1 MEDRACT
8 MKNVLCS
15 GSREGGQPR
24 CLSIRDLVSSSSWD
38 ILLRRI
44 GDLLM
49 CYILRHSSIFLPV
62 KKNIFFQVTGLALN
76 VVLQKTI
83 SMSNKAKDRQPQS
96 MIEKCPM
103 SYLCRSPEMSQFVS
117 GGCANNSN
125 ISFSSPDMNTRKFD
139 NLRSS
144 GSYGTAKFTEL
155 NCLSKGCNHSTPS
168 ASGSKKCSILDDQN
182 PRKRKRLY
190 SWQRHNK
197 QKQICSE
204 DRLSTGWSKINSSDF
219 IVLDVLSEDLCAT
232 LNDETHSLGPS
243 VDNNSL
249 PMSSGMNDS
258 HTKDPCGVLSH
269 EKPLSSV
276 FDIGPSQGYSTSRIQ
291 SKSPRIGPPNYLH
304 PNSGPICFSC
314 LMLNSSKCVSVDS
327 LISRHAIFYN
337 RRISYNIFHGN
348 HILNKRKRPDVLSLI
363 RHIFGVKECCAMFMK
378 PDCCGSTTTNSNC
391 LPTFLAKLMNKLIRN
406 SKRCQYKK
414 LLLKHCSVNSK
425 LLADAANSTGG
436 KSAHFDQSYIQLEA
450 YSTHQQVVSFV
461 WAVLTRIVPEPL
473 LGNSYS
479 KRSLRINIWNFIKLR
494 RFEKFHLSDCIAELK
509 VSHYSW
515 ISNIGLSDCF
525 CSAQMAKEIGLSNGS
540 NEKKLC
546 NLLHCWISWMFFD
559 IVIPLVQT
567 YFYVTERES
576 RRYEAYYYPKTVWR
590 NLTSNAIA
598 SLNIQNFKILR
609 GSSRKAVRRSGCSS
623 RVRFVP
629 KAKDMRPLVNLKA
642 QSKHGLLDTCHLIIK
657 KVRDKKPELFGS
669 SVFDYNNVHQ
679 KLCHFLPSVRSH
691 LKEKFKIY
699 VVVADV
705 SKAFDCIDHDLMLK
719 VVKDALKC
727 DDYVL
732 RKCTKVVCNRSNNAT
747 YHFNSDVSISN
758 GNDIC
763 DFSIQLQSGSGILV
777 DQGKIRNIRKEDIHH
792 FLSNQVKCNIL
803 KIGKNF
809 YSQRV
814 GIAQGSKLSPN
825 LCSLYYGHLE
835 NSVLLEFLND
845 GKLNSEVDVSTPE
858 SLLMR
863 FIDDFIFISF
873 SKEHAQKFFNR
884 MRRGFSYYNCYMN
897 DAKYGFN
904 FEVSNSEHCCNRIY
918 RGDDGF
924 SFIPWSGLLINCETL
939 EIQADYTRYLDILIS
954 STITVKMHSSM
965 KYLQSKLCHYMRPKC
980 HPIFYDS
987 TINSPGTVRLNI
999 YQAFLLCAM
1008 KFHCYVR
1015 TTPDVNTSKLE
1026 LFHII
1031 KRTFRYM
1038 HSLIVRQI
1046 QNVELQYGVRPVL
1059 KLRRQETM
1067 WLGLS
1072 AYLRV
1077 LQKKQSRYKDLLALL
1092 REEIGRYGHLDLYSD
1107 GLHYAV
1113 DDSHSSM
1120 FWKFKF

>member
-1 MEDRACT
+1 MASIPNRWLKGRTVAQAMENNSWIGDIHGALSLEGLQQFFSSETFWEMLWKSLVPSKCKIFLWLATKNKCWTADRLAKRGLSHPERCLFCDQEEETVQYILTTCVFARQFWFSLLAPLGLSLDLNTKTGMLCCNSSGELDPVLPSAQHAFIMPSSDSNLWHRHLGHAGAPAIQHLSKTQGIPYNKSATTICHACQQ
-8 MKNVLCS
+8 VYLLASELSLCS
-15 GSREGGQPR
+15 Q
-24 CLSIRDLVSSSSWD
+24 
-38 ILLRRI
+38 LLRLSA
-44 GDLLM
+44 DVATS
-49 CYILRHSSIFLPV
+49 HS
-62 KKNIFFQVTGLALN
+62 
-76 VVLQKTI
+76 
-83 SMSNKAKDRQPQS
+83 
-96 MIEKCPM
+96 
-103 SYLCRSPEMSQFVS
+103 
-117 GGCANNSN
+117 
-125 ISFSSPDMNTRKFD
+125 NT
-139 NLRSS
+139 
-144 GSYGTAKFTEL
+144 
-155 NCLSKGCNHSTPS
+155 
-168 ASGSKKCSILDDQN
+168 
-182 PRKRKRLY
+182 
-190 SWQRHNK
+190 
-197 QKQICSE
+197 
-204 DRLSTGWSKINSSDF
+204 
-219 IVLDVLSEDLCAT
+219 
-232 LNDETHSLGPS
+232 
-243 VDNNSL
+243 
-249 PMSSGMNDS
+249 
-258 HTKDPCGVLSH
+258 
-269 EKPLSSV
+269 
-276 FDIGPSQGYSTSRIQ
+276 
-291 SKSPRIGPPNYLH
+291 
-304 PNSGPICFSC
+304 
-314 LMLNSSKCVSVDS
+314 
-327 LISRHAIFYN
+327 
-337 RRISYNIFHGN
+337 
-348 HILNKRKRPDVLSLI
+348 
-363 RHIFGVKECCAMFMK
+363 
-378 PDCCGSTTTNSNC
+378 
-391 LPTFLAKLMNKLIRN
+391 
-406 SKRCQYKK
+406 QY
-414 LLLKHCSVNSK
+414 
-425 LLADAANSTGG
+425 STGG
-436 KSAHFDQSYIQLEA
+436 KSAHFDRSYIQLEA

-494 RFEKFHLSDCIAELK
+494 RFETFYLSDCIAELK

-540 NEKKLC
+540 KEQNLC

-576 RRYEAYYYPKTVWR
+576 RRYEAYYYPKTIWR

-629 KAKDMRPLVNLKA
+629 KAKDMRPLVNLKG
-642 QSKHGLLDTCHLIIK
+642 QSKHGLLDACHLIIK
-657 KVRDKKPELFGS
+657 KVRDDNPEMFGS

-679 KLCHFLPSVRSH
+679 KLCHFLPLVRSH

-705 SKAFDCIDHDLMLK
+705 SKAFDCIKHDMMLK
-719 VVKDALKC
+719 VVHNALKS

-758 GNDIC
+758 GSEIC

-777 DQGKIRNIRKEDIHH
+777 DQGKIRNIRKTDIQH

-803 KIGKNF
+803 KIGKYF
-809 YSQRV
+809 YSQKI

-835 NSVLLEFLND
+835 NSVLLKFLHD
-845 GKLNSEVDVSTPE
+845 GEPEVDVSTPE

-884 MRRGFSYYNCYMN
+884 MRRGFTYYNCYMN

-918 RGDDGF
+918 RGVDGF

-939 EIQADYTRYLDILIS
+939 EIQADYTRYLDVLIS

-1038 HSLIVRQI
+1038 HSLIVRRI
-1046 QNVELQYGVRPVL
+1046 QDVELQYGVRPFL
-1059 KLRRQETM
+1059 KLKRKETM

-1092 REEIGRYGHLDLYSD
+1092 REEIGRYGHLDLDSD